1 MLHLTNGESVV
12 NGFKTVGLPGV
23 HLSWDD
29 PLHDGPV
36 PATASLHDLS
46 DTRARAL
53 AGFGWGSY
61 DEIRRRFSDRDRA
74 LEGFCDHDE
83 TVLWFEHDLY
93 DQLQLV
99 QLLDWFSHQ
108 DLAGTRLSL
117 VQAGENLGELDGER
131 LAALLPARTPVTATQ
146 LEIGRETWQAFCAPD
161 PTALVEIT
169 GRSDPAMPFL
179 AAALQRMLEEYPSA
193 SNGLSRTEQ
202 QLLVSVALGA
212 RTRHAI
218 YRQSQS
224 FEHCPWGDASVF
236 LRLDGLADGPHPVVD
251 RVDARGVEVE
261 DEFEIN
267 PLGER
272 LLGDEDDW
280 QRLSGGRERWI
291 GGVRVQGTACWRWNG
306 QALTRG

>member
-1 MLHLTNGESVV
+1 MLHITNGDSVIG
-12 NGFKTVGLPGV
+12 GFKSGGVLGV

-36 PATASLHDLS
+36 PATASLAELS
-46 DTRARAL
+46 DVRARTL
-53 AGFGWGSY
+53 TGFGWGSH
-61 DEIRRRFSDRDRA
+61 DGIRRRFADRDRT
-74 LEGFCDHDE
+74 LEGFRSHDE

-99 QLLDWFSHQ
+99 QLLDWFSRQ
-108 DLAGTRLSL
+108 DLTGTRLSL
-117 VQAGENLGELDGER
+117 VQAGENLGELDGEQ
-131 LAALLPARTPVTATQ
+131 LAALLPARAAVTSRQ
-146 LEIGRETWQAFCAPD
+146 LEIGRETWQAFCAAD
-161 PTALVEIT
+161 PAALVELA

-179 AAALQRMLEEYPSA
+179 AAALQRLLEEYPSS

-224 FEHCPWGDASVF
+224 FERCPWGDASVF
-236 LRLDGLADGPHPVVD
+236 LRLDGLADGPHPVMD
-251 RVDARGVEVE
+251 RVNTEGE
-261 DEFEIN
+261 DDFEIN

-272 LLGDEDDW
+272 LLADEDDW

-291 GGVRVQGTACWRWNG
+291 GGVRVDGGTRWDG
-306 QALTRG
+306 RTLTRG